1 MPRTPETSPNL
12 VAALKA
18 RRERHVQSET
28 GTPRKTSDPIGR
40 VHFSDIRAFSL
51 CRNARHADETG
62 KRARWRVSAT
72 LEAETS
78 QSSSVEIS
86 LGSSRVSH
94 AVNWSDI
101 LMLDMYTTT
110 TDVVMDV
117 FCSAISSPS
126 PRPPNTTKHRRQKS
140 PVGGAMNEAEDNT
153 PTDGLYGRVIIPL
166 TTLLRGK
173 EFRTGATAYFQLYLP
188 GSERPLRKWVRPVVG
203 FQSAGCRYTP
213 FTLGYISLHIQVE
226 KYVSPA
232 WIRSLSTVPLQ
243 YWQQPSNFDPQS
255 FEAGF
260 LRMANALC
268 TIPLWFRWCFHW
280 SSIRKNRDQ
289 HQSTRYVFLLL
300 AFHVV
305 LLYGLLFVSVHQVPT
320 TLGLLTFTLSLL
332 YVGIPESSS
341 VVRKVPES
349 SDAKYDAIHDDEARG
364 ILVRGR
370 RAIYLQNPL
379 QLHDVVS
386 GNDPMVEENTFERLG
401 YFSHRHCGQSAP
413 FSEFETPFGMQAVRI
428 EDPESYY
435 KMFPIFA
442 EAKNSAL
449 LTQLLQN
456 LWFLFQML
464 QITSHHIAAVGEKL
478 RYALSWR
485 DARMS
490 VLGFL
495 IMLGWITLAS
505 GVLQMLVM
513 VPVWCLRGLLAVV
526 VYTAAFGTDPEALR
540 TSVQP
545 YIRDMAVTMVLNNS
559 ESIFV
564 ALVAQTMWEIGE
576 PSFGELNGPIDWQ
589 PPDADFSFPEPQRS
603 STLPLRTDQESSFVY
618 VLLLRSVEL
627 LLVILAEV
635 SMYAARLIPWSLVV
649 VVSLAMRPVKG
660 LLYVTYS
667 WWIRIPDRRE
677 LEHRLIAESQQV
689 DLGAKVPEG
698 IDGVEEY
705 FEVLLRKKGGRSR
718 RSEDDARSA
727 RSEVL
732 RHLSEDD
739 GRSARSEVLRHL
751 SPSRSHRGSRSEKG
765 SRSERSD
772 QVSISDLASAPS
784 PSECV
789 EESVSEQLDDGPIIV
804 PNGPDVSLRC
814 GWPDLCH
821 AACCCPPKSSG
832 DLDSAHSSEAFFY
845 LNDNLEA
852 ITRRDSTAQPRK
864 RDIPRRFFAE
874 CMTIP
879 RRKGTSVSSDH

>member
-1 MPRTPETSPNL
+1 
-12 VAALKA
+12 
-18 RRERHVQSET
+18 
-28 GTPRKTSDPIGR
+28 
-40 VHFSDIRAFSL
+40 
-51 CRNARHADETG
+51 
-62 KRARWRVSAT
+62 
-72 LEAETS
+72 
-78 QSSSVEIS
+78 
-86 LGSSRVSH
+86 
-94 AVNWSDI
+94 
-101 LMLDMYTTT
+101 
-110 TDVVMDV
+110 
-117 FCSAISSPS
+117 
-126 PRPPNTTKHRRQKS
+126 
-140 PVGGAMNEAEDNT
+140 MNETEDNA

-166 TTLLRGK
+166 TTLLRSK
-173 EFRTGATAYFQLYLP
+173 AFRTGATAYFQLYLP

-213 FTLGYISLHIQVE
+213 YTLGYISLHIQVE

-268 TIPLWFRWCFHW
+268 TLPLWFRWCFHW

-289 HQSTRYVFLLL
+289 RQSTRYVFLLL

-332 YVGIPESSS
+332 YVGRPESAS

-349 SDAKYDAIHDDEARG
+349 GDASELLLSVHPEYDDIHDDEARG
-364 ILVRGR
+364 IIVRGR

-386 GNDPMVEENTFERLG
+386 GNDPMVEENSLERLG
-401 YFSHRHCGQSAP
+401 YFSHRHCGQSSP

-435 KMFPIFA
+435 KIRAKRWRTQIFS

-464 QITSHHIAAVGEKL
+464 QITSHHIAALGEKL
-478 RYALSWR
+478 RYALSWQDIR
-485 DARMS
+485 VS
-490 VLGFL
+490 VVGFL
-495 IMLGWITLAS
+495 ILLGWITLVS
-505 GVLQMLVM
+505 GVLQILVI

-526 VYTAAFGTDPEALR
+526 GYTAAFGTDPEVLR

-545 YIRDMAVTMVLNNS
+545 YVRNLAVTMVLNNS

-564 ALVAQTMWEIGE
+564 ALMAQTMWEIGE

-589 PPDADFSFPEPQRS
+589 PPDADFFPEPQRS
-603 STLPLRTDQESSFVY
+603 STLPLRSDQESSFVF
-618 VLLLRSVEL
+618 VLLMRSVEL

-635 SMYAARLIPWSLVV
+635 GMYTARLVPWSLVV
-649 VVSLAMRPVKG
+649 IVSLATVPVKG
-660 LLYVTYS
+660 MLFVTYS

-689 DLGAKVPEG
+689 DLGAMVPDD
-698 IDGVEEY
+698 IDGVVEY
-705 FEVLLRKKGGRSR
+705 FETLLKKKGGLSR
-718 RSEDDARSA
+718 TSDDDARSA

-732 RHLSEDD
+732 RHLS
-739 GRSARSEVLRHL
+739 
-751 SPSRSHRGSRSEKG
+751 PSRLNRGSMSERGSRC
-765 SRSERSD
+765 ERSD
-772 QVSISDLASAPS
+772 QASVSDMTPAPS
-784 PSECV
+784 EWA
-789 EESVSEQLDDGPIIV
+789 EESVSEQLDDGPIVV
-804 PNGPDVSLRC
+804 PNGPEISLRC
-814 GWPDLCH
+814 GWPDLCQ

-832 DLDSAHSSEAFFY
+832 DLDSGHSSEALFY

-852 ITRRDSTAQPRK
+852 ITRHDTTVQKRK

-879 RRKGTSVSSDH
+879 RRKGTSLSSDH

>member
-1 MPRTPETSPNL
+1 
-12 VAALKA
+12 
-18 RRERHVQSET
+18 
-28 GTPRKTSDPIGR
+28 
-40 VHFSDIRAFSL
+40 
-51 CRNARHADETG
+51 
-62 KRARWRVSAT
+62 
-72 LEAETS
+72 
-78 QSSSVEIS
+78 
-86 LGSSRVSH
+86 
-94 AVNWSDI
+94 
-101 LMLDMYTTT
+101 MLDMYTTT

-126 PRPPNTTKHRRQKS
+126 PRPPNTTTHRRQKS
-140 PVGGAMNEAEDNT
+140 PVGGAMNETEDNA

-166 TTLLRGK
+166 TTLLRSK
-173 EFRTGATAYFQLYLP
+173 AFRTGATAYFQLYLP

-213 FTLGYISLHIQVE
+213 YTLGYISLHIQVE

-268 TIPLWFRWCFHW
+268 TLPLWFRWCFHW

-289 HQSTRYVFLLL
+289 RQSTRYVFLLL

-332 YVGIPESSS
+332 YVGRPESAS

-349 SDAKYDAIHDDEARG
+349 GDASELLLSVHPEYDDIHDDEARG
-364 ILVRGR
+364 IIVRGR

-386 GNDPMVEENTFERLG
+386 GNDPMVEENSLERLG
-401 YFSHRHCGQSAP
+401 YFSHRHCGQSSP

-435 KMFPIFA
+435 KMFPIFS

-464 QITSHHIAAVGEKL
+464 QITSHHIAALGEKL
-478 RYALSWR
+478 RYALSWQDIR
-485 DARMS
+485 VS
-490 VLGFL
+490 VVGFL
-495 IMLGWITLAS
+495 ILLGWITLVS
-505 GVLQMLVM
+505 GVLQILVI

-526 VYTAAFGTDPEALR
+526 GYTAAFGTDPEVLR

-545 YIRDMAVTMVLNNS
+545 YVRNLAVTMVLNNS

-564 ALVAQTMWEIGE
+564 ALMAQTMWEIGE

-589 PPDADFSFPEPQRS
+589 PPDADFFPEPQRS
-603 STLPLRTDQESSFVY
+603 STLPLRSDQESSFVF
-618 VLLLRSVEL
+618 VLLMRSVEL

-635 SMYAARLIPWSLVV
+635 GMYTARLVPWSLVV
-649 VVSLAMRPVKG
+649 IVSLATVPVKG
-660 LLYVTYS
+660 MLFVTYS

-689 DLGAKVPEG
+689 DLGAMVPDD
-698 IDGVEEY
+698 IDGVVEY
-705 FEVLLRKKGGRSR
+705 FETLLKKKGGLSR
-718 RSEDDARSA
+718 TSDDDARSA

-732 RHLSEDD
+732 RHLS
-739 GRSARSEVLRHL
+739 
-751 SPSRSHRGSRSEKG
+751 PSRLNRGSMSERGSRC
-765 SRSERSD
+765 ERSD
-772 QVSISDLASAPS
+772 QASVSDMTPAPS
-784 PSECV
+784 EWA
-789 EESVSEQLDDGPIIV
+789 EESVSEQLDDGPIVV
-804 PNGPDVSLRC
+804 PNGPEISLRC
-814 GWPDLCH
+814 GWPDLCQ

-832 DLDSAHSSEAFFY
+832 DLDSGHSSEALFY

-852 ITRRDSTAQPRK
+852 ITRHDTTVQKRK

-879 RRKGTSVSSDH
+879 RRKGTSLSSDH